1 MIGMIK
7 RISLCIVFM
16 VLGAPLHAQT
26 PRIDIPLSAS
36 VVANPNDYD
45 YRSVPGV
52 HGTLTSVGSETLAG
66 LMTIWAQRFQE
77 LYPHVK
83 FQIQASGS
91 STALPALIQGTS
103 NIGPMSRKPNTREIA
118 QFSRVYGYSPT
129 TMIVAIDAVALYVAN
144 NNPLT
149 RLTLVEVDS
158 LFSATRLCGGAKN
171 LISWQDVGVETY
183 GEARKIQLYG
193 RNSASGTYDLFKSQ
207 ALCNGDF
214 LKSVN
219 EMPSSSSVVQSVASS
234 VGAIGYAALG
244 HQSMNVRT
252 LALSAD
258 GENYINATANNL
270 RTGAY
275 PFTRFLYIIV
285 NQSPNSPLSV
295 LEHTF
300 LMFVMSPE
308 GQEIVADSGY
318 STVSERSIKKQ
329 KELLLSAF

>member
-1 MIGMIK
+1 MTGMIK
-7 RISLCIVFM
+7 RIILSIVFA
-16 VLGAPLHAQT
+16 LIAAPLHAQT

-36 VVANPNDYD
+36 IVNPNDYD

-129 TMIVAIDAVALYVAN
+129 TMIVAIDAVALYVEN

-149 RLTLVEVDS
+149 RLTLAEVDS

-171 LISWQDVGVETY
+171 LTSWQDLGVNAY
-183 GEARKIQLYG
+183 GEARTIQLFG

-207 ALCNGDF
+207 ALCNGDY
-214 LKSVN
+214 LRSVN

-252 LALSAD
+252 LALSAN
-258 GENYINATANNL
+258 GVNYINATANNV

-285 NQSPNSPLSV
+285 NQSPESPLSV

-300 LMFVMSPE
+300 LMFVMSQE
-308 GQEIVADSGY
+308 GQKIVADSGY
-318 STVSERSIKKQ
+318 FTVSERSIKKQ
-329 KELLLSAF
+329 KEQLLSVF